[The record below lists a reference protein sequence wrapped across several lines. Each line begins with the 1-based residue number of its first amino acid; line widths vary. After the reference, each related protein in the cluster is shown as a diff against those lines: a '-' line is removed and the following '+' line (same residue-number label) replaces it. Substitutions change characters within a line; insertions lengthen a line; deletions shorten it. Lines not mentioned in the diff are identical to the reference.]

1 MIFFFFFLSFLFFQS
16 VDGKCCSCIWWRLA
30 PGISGTND
38 RCTILVS
45 NLDPGCVSG
54 IQAFEMMAIAA
65 GDWNGAGAH
74 TNYSTK
80 SMRANGGIDV
90 IIKAIEKLRLRYKE
104 HISAYGEGKERRLT
118 SCHETAD
125 INTFSWV
132 AIDCTVESC
141 NEPAW
146 VLSD

>member
-1 MIFFFFFLSFLFFQS
+1 MGNAAAAFGGGLL
-16 VDGKCCSCIWWRLA
+16 

-38 RCTILVS
+38 RCTILVC

-54 IQAFEMMAIAA
+54 IQAFEMKAIVA

-74 TNYSTK
+74 TNYNTK

-90 IIKAIEKLRLRYKE
+90 IIKAFEKLHLRHKE

-118 SCHETAD
+118 SHHETTN

-132 AIDCTVESC
+132 AIDCMVESC

-146 VLSD
+146 VLSN